1 MLLRLLKKGEAMKR
15 YKWSDTD
22 IVEWSYRALP
32 KLTTQGQWAKLE
44 EELSEAEAEI
54 GKNRDKW
61 IEEMADVSVVA
72 TILEYRFRS
81 KIGRLIGLYIDGL
94 PERHLIMEARDL
106 KMGVNVLRKWDIA
119 DGSYHHVESKDETVS
134 ENEQRET
141 A

>member
-1 MLLRLLKKGEAMKR
+1 MMLLRLLKKGEAMKR
-15 YKWSDTD
+15 YKWSDID

-81 KIGRLIGLYIDGL
+81 KIGRLIGLSQKSAGLSGYIL
-94 PERHLIMEARDL
+94 
-106 KMGVNVLRKWDIA
+106 
-119 DGSYHHVESKDETVS
+119 
-134 ENEQRET
+134 T
-141 A
+141 ACRSGI